1 MNQRFSAFLLV
12 IAGITGLSLILVNV
26 GSLINK
32 TENGLSLAK
41 TDMEMVFVPAGNFLM
56 GSENS
61 DRNQRPQHKVFL
73 DSFWIDQTEVTN
85 SHYQLCVKEGAC
97 ISPHEVDY
105 FKDTKYNNHPVIYLS
120 WVEAQTFC
128 VWAGK
133 RLPTEA
139 EWEKAA
145 RGDDARIYPWGN
157 RKPNPSLLNFYD
169 NEKGTTDVG
178 NFSSGASP
186 YGALDMSGNVWEWTS
201 DWYDPK
207 YYITSP
213 VRNPQGPLTG
223 DRRVVRG
230 GSWFSLTEIV
240 VRTYYRKASIPAA
253 QNYTTG
259 FRCAWS
265 R

>member
-1 MNQRFSAFLLV
+1 MSAVLAVQVPLLIVQRNIYVPFASAVKVELPLV
-12 IAGITGLSLILVNV
+12 PALNEPVPPLTMLHAPVPTEGVLPPKEELVN
-26 GSLINK
+26 
-32 TENGLSLAK
+32 
-41 TDMEMVFVPAGNFLM
+41 
-56 GSENS
+56 
-61 DRNQRPQHKVFL
+61 
-73 DSFWIDQTEVTN
+73 
-85 SHYQLCVKEGAC
+85 
-97 ISPHEVDY
+97 
-105 FKDTKYNNHPVIYLS
+105 
-120 WVEAQTFC
+120 EAQTFC

-207 YYITSP
+207 YYKTSP